1 MAWRI
6 HTHVVRGEIDNR
18 EKGKVMGRIWIEG
31 RDAPIVLNLTGNACK
46 DLAGTLLTFKNQGE
60 ITPMPG
66 ANDFYQVQEGR
77 IGDLTAS
84 RKVRVFDIPVEE
96 AYKMLKEGE
105 KPPEHMSNSLYLEWF
120 SLGNGRV
127 VIESVDYELNLSAPQ
142 WQLTD
147 EEDRQRAKDAMEGFS
162 GFMGKMEEALE
173 QAKEKV
179 DYEKEDWDE
188 HDYERFLKESDALT
202 DKYMELIEKFGDKDD
217 SQEIIGREM
226 GWEEKDDEDEES
238 VDWEEA
244 QAFME
249 AEELIPDSSTE
260 GIDWIRTDSG
270 DIRHPLQ
277 HQCYQQAIALGRD
290 IKDPEKKKQNEE
302 VANLK
307 FEYQM
312 TAVKMAGAL
321 NSLAYGRGASSPAFI
336 IASLKRALSHL
347 HKAQAL
353 LEIAEEQVLLAPEI
367 IQRVRTEFFEMREG
381 ILKLMDEF
389 RGRSI
394 ND

>member
-1 MAWRI
+1 
-6 HTHVVRGEIDNR
+6 
-18 EKGKVMGRIWIEG
+18 MGRIWIEG

-46 DLAGTLLTFKNQGE
+46 DLAGTLLTVKNQGE

-96 AYKMLKEGE
+96 AYKMLKEGK

-127 VIESVDYELNLSAPQ
+127 VIESVEYELNLSAPE

-147 EEDRQRAKDAMEGFS
+147 EEDRQRAKAAMEGFS

-188 HDYERFLKESDALT
+188 HDYERLLKESDALT

-226 GWEEKDDEDEES
+226 GWEEKDNEDEES
-238 VDWEEA
+238 ADWEEA

-249 AEELIPDSSTE
+249 DEELKPDPLTE
-260 GIDWIRTDSG
+260 GKDWIRTDSG

-321 NSLAYGRGASSPAFI
+321 NSLAYGRGISSPAFT

-353 LEIAEEQVLLAPEI
+353 LEITEEQVLLAPEI
-367 IQRVRTEFFEMREG
+367 TQRVRKEFFEMREG
-381 ILKLMDEF
+381 ILNLMDEF